1 MNLLSTLTDKNK
13 RLFFAGI
20 LVITIIAYSSC
31 INGYFIRGWDDGA
44 YLFEN
49 DYLKALNG
57 KNLKHIFTQEEQ
69 GNYHP
74 LTMLSYAIEYQLF
87 GMDNPVP
94 YHINNLIL
102 HLLITSFV
110 FYFIFLLTKNYFVS
124 FITMLLFG
132 IHPIHVESVAWISE
146 RKDLLYTLF
155 YLLSIINYIKY
166 TSDNS
171 QKKYLYYSLIFFVI
185 SCLSKGMAVSLAGVI
200 VLIDFFQ
207 NRKFDKNTIIEKL
220 PFFAIAV
227 FFGLLAVKMQGN
239 SVQPDIP
246 YTASERFRIVT
257 YTVIAYFQKLIAP
270 VNLCGF
276 YPYPSKPENN
286 TIASYFWFF
295 PVAVAAIAALA
306 FYSLKYTKIIFFSLG
321 FFLITIFLVLQIL
334 PVGGASMADR
344 YAYIPSIGFFLLMAL
359 AANAIVNFLKKNM
372 PSIATIFYILFGM
385 YLLWLPAKTFAY
397 CKVWDGSLNFYADV
411 LEKYPTCLLMHYNRG
426 NELYKD
432 NRFDEALVDFVYNM
446 QLDPKDY
453 KPIQMVGAVYVKQQ
467 KYREA
472 IGYFNRVLSMND
484 TIFDAYN
491 NRATAYAMLNI
502 HDSALTDFNKALA
515 LRPTNPDAV
524 GNRELLLKNM
534 KATEESS
541 VEGITEKI
549 KNAPQDPKLYF
560 QRGLQYYQRK
570 EYDKA
575 LPDLDNAI
583 KLDPVYADALYYRA
597 IIYDMQ
603 NRGQEA
609 IAEYTK
615 LIKIN
620 PKYDGAYNNRG
631 IEYGKSGRLD
641 LALKDFE
648 AVQANNPNDKDAIYN
663 IGFTYHLLKQDDKAC
678 EYIRKAADMGHQQA
692 KQALVDM
699 CKGK

>member
-1 MNLLSTLTDKNK
+1 MSLVSTLTDKNK

-20 LVITIIAYSSC
+20 LVLTIIAYSSC
-31 INGYFIRGWDDGA
+31 INGDFIRGWDDGA

-102 HLLITSFV
+102 HLLITAFV
-110 FYFIFLLTKNYFVS
+110 FYFIFLLTKNYFIS

-155 YLLSIINYIKY
+155 YLLSLINYIRY
-166 TSDNS
+166 TSDNT
-171 QKKYLYYSLIFFVI
+171 QKKHLYYSLLFFVI

-207 NRKFDKNTIIEKL
+207 NRKFDKRTIIEKL

-227 FFGLLAVKMQGN
+227 FFGLLAVKMQGS

-306 FYSLKYTKIIFFSLG
+306 FYSLKYTRIIFFSLG

-344 YAYIPSIGFFLLMAL
+344 YAYIPSIGFFLLMAYTL
-359 AANAIVNFLKKNM
+359 DKLVIFLKKNM
-372 PSIATIFYILFGM
+372 KSATTIVYILFGM
-385 YLLWLPAKTFAY
+385 YCLWLPAKTFAY

-411 LEKYPTCLLMHYNRG
+411 LAKYPTCLLMHYNRG

-524 GNRELLLKNM
+524 GNRALLLKNM

-541 VEGITEKI
+541 VESITEKI
-549 KNAPQDPKLYF
+549 KKTPQDPKLYF

-575 LPDLDNAI
+575 LPDLDYAI
-583 KLDPVYADALYYRA
+583 KLDPVYTDALYYRA

-603 NRGQEA
+603 NRGEEA

-648 AVQANNPNDKDAIYN
+648 AVQAINPEDKDAIYN
-663 IGFTYHLLKQDDKAC
+663 IGFTYHLLKQSDKAC

-692 KQALVDM
+692 KQALIDM
-699 CKGK
+699 CKAK